1 MNINAKSGIKNIRAM
16 LKSPN
21 GESDS
26 VSRKKT
32 IQQVEYQAD
41 TDKSISFNVTPD
53 EEDIKRN
60 LLTLEIGEE
69 GNFSLRR

>member
-21 GESDS
+21 AENNDS
-26 VSRKKT
+26 VYKKKT
-32 IQQVEYQAD
+32 ISHNEGD
-41 TDKSISFNVTPD
+41 TDKSLSFNVTPD

-60 LLTLEIGEE
+60 LLTLDIIEE
-69 GNFSLRR
+69 GK